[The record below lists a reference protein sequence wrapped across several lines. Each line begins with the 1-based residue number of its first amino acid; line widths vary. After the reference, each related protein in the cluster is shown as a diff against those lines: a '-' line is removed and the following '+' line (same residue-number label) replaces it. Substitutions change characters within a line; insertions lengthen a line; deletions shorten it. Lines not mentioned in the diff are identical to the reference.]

1 MSKKLRLAIPIQ
13 TGPETI
19 HPAGTQVIPAG
30 GDEANRFLDF
40 LLRHR
45 SDVVPK
51 VPFTFKLVWLGGGLE
66 ALDPEMVV
74 ETDL

>member
-1 MSKKLRLAIPIQ
+1 VSKHRLTIPIQ

-19 HPAGTQVIPAG
+19 HPAGTQVFPAG
-30 GDEANRFLDF
+30 AEQATAFLEF

-45 SDVVPK
+45 QDAIPPH
-51 VPFTFKLVWLGGGLE
+51 PFTFKLVWLGEGLE
-66 ALDPEMVV
+66 ALDPEMVA